1 MRIRRRALK
10 LEKTHIN
17 NVLDAANVTVKSVDE
32 DSHLGVVIRVEP
44 DDVHPTLRALRDG
57 ELKFEMLV
65 DTFGADL
72 SVYGDEADTETPI
85 EVTYHLRS
93 FVNDCDVRV
102 KTRLPFEGVYHS
114 VIDIFT
120 SVLLP
125 ERELCEMYG
134 LYLEDHPNPKR
145 LITNPKFTTPLL
157 KSVPI
162 RGREEVWNH

>member
-1 MRIRRRALK
+1 MK

-17 NVLDAANVTVKSVDE
+17 SVLEAAGVTVQSVDE
-32 DSHLGVVIRVEP
+32 VPHLGVVIRVEP
-44 DDVHPTLRALRDG
+44 SAAHETLRALRDG

-72 SVYGDEADTETPI
+72 SEYGDEADTETPI

-102 KTRLPFEGVYHS
+102 KFRLPFEGVYHS
-114 VIDIFT
+114 VIDLFQ
-120 SVLLP
+120 SVLMP
-125 ERELCEMYG
+125 ERELCEMFG

-145 LITNPKFTTPLL
+145 LITNPKFVHPLL

-162 RGREEVWNH
+162 RGKEEVWNR

>member
-1 MRIRRRALK
+1 MK

-17 NVLDAANVTVKSVDE
+17 NVLDAASVTVKSVDE
-32 DSHLGVVIRVEP
+32 VPHLGVVIRVEP
-44 DDVHPTLRALRDG
+44 GDVHSTLYALRDG
-57 ELKFEMLV
+57 ELRFEMLV

-72 SVYGDEADTETPI
+72 SVYGDEADIDTPI

-125 ERELCEMYG
+125 ERELCEMFG